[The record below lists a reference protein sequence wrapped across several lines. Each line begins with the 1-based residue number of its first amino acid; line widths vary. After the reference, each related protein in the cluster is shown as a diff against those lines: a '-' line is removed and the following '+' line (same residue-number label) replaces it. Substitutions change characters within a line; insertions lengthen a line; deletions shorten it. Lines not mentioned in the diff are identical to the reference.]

1 MPVSLEDGFQ
11 DVVGKAMRGLRLSE
25 SQLASQ
31 AGVSAEDVETFKR
44 GGKLVDSAATEQ
56 IAAALGLDYRA
67 LRDLAAG
74 TYQPG
79 DLDLPPTLAAFNE
92 PFSAEMTVN
101 LYLAWDQDGGQAAA
115 FDTGGDCGPLLAKLR
130 EHNLKLGAIFLTHT
144 HEDHIADLG
153 RLVQETGAPVYVSE
167 REKMAGQTG
176 VSDGQTFTV
185 GGLTITARSTPGHS
199 PGGTTYVVEGIEPQA
214 AVVGDAL
221 FAGSMGG
228 VSPQNYSSALEA
240 NQKNILSLPV
250 DTILCPGHGPVTTVA
265 SERAH
270 NPFYAGNAASQSTG
284 EPQFT

>member
-1 MPVSLEDGFQ
+1 MPVPLEDNFQ

-25 SQLASQ
+25 SQVAQQ
-31 AGVSAEDVETFKR
+31 AGVSVEDVETFKQ
-44 GGKLVDSAATEQ
+44 GGKLVDSTATEKIAAT
-56 IAAALGLDYRA
+56 LGLDYGA

-79 DLDLPPTLAAFNE
+79 DLDLPPTLAAFNQ
-92 PFSAEMTVN
+92 PFSSDMTVN
-101 LYLAWDQDGGQAAA
+101 LYLAWDQEGGQAAA
-115 FDTGGDCGPLLAKLR
+115 FDTGGDCGPLLATLH

-153 RLVQETGAPVYVSE
+153 RLVKETGAPVYVSE

-176 VSDGQTFTV
+176 VGDGQTFTV

-199 PGGTTYVVEGIEPQA
+199 PGGTTYVVAGITPQA

-228 VSPQNYSSALEA
+228 VSPANYATALEA
-240 NQKNILSLPV
+240 NQKNILALPE

-270 NPFYAGNAASQSTG
+270 NPFYAGNAANRDTG

>member
-1 MPVSLEDGFQ
+1 MPVPLEDEFQ

-25 SQLASQ
+25 LQLAQQ
-31 AGVSAEDVETFKR
+31 AGVSAEDVETFKQ
-44 GGKLVDSAATEQ
+44 GGTLAETQATEK
-56 IAAALGLDYRA
+56 IAGTLGLDYRA

-79 DLDLPPTLAAFNE
+79 GLDLPPTLAAFNE
-92 PFSAEMTVN
+92 PFSSEMTVN
-101 LYLAWDQDGGQAAA
+101 FYLAWDQEGGQAAA
-115 FDTGGDCGPLLAKLR
+115 FDTGGDCGPLLRTLR

-153 RLVQETGAPVYVSE
+153 RLVKETGAPVYVSE
-167 REKMAGQTG
+167 REKMTGQTG

-199 PGGTTYVVEGIEPQA
+199 PGGTTYVVEGMATKA

-228 VSPQNYSSALEA
+228 VSPANYEAALEA
-240 NQKNILSLPV
+240 NRQNILALPQ

-270 NPFYAGNAASQSTG
+270 NPFYAGDAASQSTG